1 MTFSML
7 LAAYQDSKH
16 DGNPT
21 SKIEALEQILHATI
35 LACKEFVLI
44 LDGLDEYP
52 ETMDGHQTKRQKL
65 FGWIKRLA
73 QTCQSLKIS
82 VTSRYLE
89 EISEEMLDLG
99 AVPTP
104 AIPIL
109 VNENIE
115 VFLLSSL
122 NLDRRLSR
130 LKSRLEEQNTG
141 RLYDES

>member
-1 MTFSML
+1 ML
-7 LAAYQDSKH
+7 LAVYQDSKH

-44 LDGLDEYP
+44 LDGLDAYP
-52 ETMDGHQTKRQKL
+52 ETMDGHQIKRQKL

-73 QTCQSLKIS
+73 QTCQNLKILA
-82 VTSRYLE
+82 TSRYLE
-89 EISEEMLDLG
+89 EISGEMLDSG

-104 AIPIL
+104 VIPSL
-109 VNENIE
+109 VNEDIE

-122 NLDRRLSR
+122 DQDRRLSR
-130 LKSRLEEQNTG
+130 LSPDCEEQNTG